1 MDSRASRPLRRRITR
16 PRWAMG
22 RLGVEA
28 TSHLEAM
35 RLMAKVAMQAHR
47 ASLSSLPRSLLRA
60 HSPSQVLCSCE
71 HTTASYSKNIY
82 GQSLATHKQ
91 ALFAAGSAN
100 FISNI
105 FCSIYVR
112 TVHLPS
118 FVPCTSFATFG
129 LSSSFFR
136 QNYWAQ
142 LACTLFKSNIA
153 HFGPL
158 RKHRNN

>member
-1 MDSRASRPLRRRITR
+1 
-16 PRWAMG
+16 MG

-112 TVHLPS
+112 TVAPS
-118 FVPCTSFATFG
+118 IFRTLHIVRNFWIIFIV
-129 LSSSFFR
+129 LSSKLLGTASMYIIQKQHSTFWTFEE
-136 QNYWAQ
+136 
-142 LACTLFKSNIA
+142 TS
-153 HFGPL
+153 
-158 RKHRNN
+158 